1 LPRRIF
7 IAPWEVSEMY
17 EKLFD
22 LINQGKFTAARN
34 EIVEMNVVDIAQF
47 LEELPVEKLL
57 VIFRLLP
64 KEIVADVF
72 SYMPIE
78 DKQHIIEAITDKE
91 IRHIID
97 ELFLD
102 DTVDM
107 VEEMPANVVKKVL
120 KNTTKEERDL
130 INRFLKYPEYS
141 AGSMMTIEYVD
152 LKEDMSVAEALEHIK
167 RTGVDKETINTC
179 YVIDKGRK
187 LQGIVSLRRLIL
199 SDSNKKIKDIMNTK
213 IISIP
218 THLDQEDTAMLF
230 KKYDLTAMPVVDTES
245 RLVGI
250 ITIDDVV
257 DIIEQENTEDFQKM
271 AAMEPSDE
279 EYLKSG
285 IFNLAKK
292 RIAWLLILMISA
304 TFTGAIIRSYEDIL
318 QSVVILAAFIPRL
331 MDTGGN
337 AGSQSATLVIRGLAL
352 EEIKLKD
359 TLKVLGKEFKV
370 SLVVGVA
377 LASVNFIMIY
387 FFERTDIRIAF
398 TVCIS
403 LFLTV
408 VLAKVVGGTLPI
420 IAKKMKLDPAIMAGP
435 LITTI
440 VDAVALMAFFSLS
453 SWILG
458 I

>member
-1 LPRRIF
+1 
-7 IAPWEVSEMY
+7 MY

>member
-1 LPRRIF
+1 MPRRIF